1 MPKWIITTHTFDPPP
16 AMRTVSTIEGS
27 EDEAILELLNVAK
40 THNIKIKK
48 VIRREIY
55 RFSERQYLV
64 RLHGNWDQAEYIVQL
79 GELITET
86 Q

>member
-1 MPKWIITTHTFDPPP
+1 MPKWIITAHTFDPPP
-16 AMRTVSTIEGS
+16 AMRTVSTVEGN
-27 EDEAILELLNVAK
+27 EEEAIQELLETAK
-40 THNIKIKK
+40 TYNPDIKK

-64 RLHGNWDQAEYIVQL
+64 RIHGRWNQVEYVVQL
-79 GELITET
+79 GDLIAET